1 MSRSSQNEK
10 AKEARKLYKSGMKLV
25 EIARQLDCSAATIR
39 TWKNRYKWDKGNE
52 TFQTKNETKRNVSE
66 KSKLKKIEEEEAD
79 AHEVESVIQNTNLT
93 NKQQLFCIYY
103 VRCFNATK
111 AYQKAYGVDYAT
123 AVVAGPRLLGNVR
136 IKEEIHKLKQER
148 FNREF
153 LSESDVFQ
161 KYMDIAFADVT
172 DFVEFGNE
180 DVDVILDTGERRT
193 ITVSH
198 VNIKNDADVDGTII
212 SEVSKGKDGVK
223 VKLADRMKALQ
234 WLSDHM
240 DLATE
245 KQKAEIAL
253 LKSRADSV
261 TEDDSKKNVE
271 DWKTAIIN
279 IAKQRGEKQN
289 GSGTD

>member
-1 MSRSSQNEK
+1 MPK
-10 AKEARKLYKSGMKLV
+10 AKDARADKAFEMYKQGLKLID
-25 EIARQLDCSAATIR
+25 IANQLGVAEGTVRS
-39 TWKNRYKWDKGNE
+39 WKNRYKWNGE
-52 TFQTKNETKRNVSE
+52 TNATLQKNKRNVAKENKQTKKE
-66 KSKLKKIEEEEAD
+66 KKESVAD
-79 AHEVESVIQNTNLT
+79 EVEAVIQNADLT
-93 NKQQLFCIYY
+93 DKQQLFCIYY
-103 VRCFNATK
+103 IRCFNATK
-111 AYQKAYGVDYAT
+111 AYQKAYDVDYAT
-123 AVVAGPRLLGNVR
+123 AVVNGPRLLGNAR
-136 IKEEIHKLKQER
+136 IKDEIFRLKQER
-148 FNREF
+148 LNREF
-153 LSESDVFQ
+153 LSESDIFQ

-180 DVDVILDTGERRT
+180 DVDVILDTGERKT

-253 LKSRADSV
+253 LKAKVQTDDGDEVADDGFLEALNG
-261 TEDDSKKNVE
+261 TAAE
-271 DWKTAIIN
+271 DWGDEEN
-279 IAKQRGEKQN
+279 Q
-289 GSGTD
+289 

>member
-1 MSRSSQNEK
+1 MYKQGLKLIDIANQLGVAEGTVRS
-10 AKEARKLYKSGMKLV
+10 
-25 EIARQLDCSAATIR
+25 
-39 TWKNRYKWDKGNE
+39 WKNRYKWNGE
-52 TFQTKNETKRNVSE
+52 TNATLQKNKRNVAKE
-66 KSKLKKIEEEEAD
+66 NKQTKKVKKESVAD
-79 AHEVESVIQNTNLT
+79 EVEAVIQNADLT
-93 NKQQLFCIYY
+93 DKQQLFCIYY
-103 VRCFNATK
+103 IRCFNATK
-111 AYQKAYGVDYAT
+111 AYQKAYDVDYAT
-123 AVVAGPRLLGNVR
+123 AVVNGPRLLGNAR
-136 IKEEIHKLKQER
+136 IKDEIFRLKQER
-148 FNREF
+148 LNREF
-153 LSESDVFQ
+153 LSESDIFQ

-180 DVDVILDTGERRT
+180 DLDVILDTGERKT

-253 LKSRADSV
+253 LKAKVQTDDGDEVADDGFLEALNG
-261 TEDDSKKNVE
+261 TAAE
-271 DWKTAIIN
+271 DWGDEEN
-279 IAKQRGEKQN
+279 Q
-289 GSGTD
+289 

>member
-1 MSRSSQNEK
+1 MPK
-10 AKEARKLYKSGMKLV
+10 AKDARADKAFEMYKQGLKLID
-25 EIARQLDCSAATIR
+25 IANQLGVAEGTVRS
-39 TWKNRYKWDKGNE
+39 WKNRYKWNGE
-52 TFQTKNETKRNVSE
+52 TNATLQKNKRNVAKE
-66 KSKLKKIEEEEAD
+66 NKQAKKVKKESVAD
-79 AHEVESVIQNTNLT
+79 EVEAVIQNADLT
-93 NKQQLFCIYY
+93 DKQQLFCIYY
-103 VRCFNATK
+103 IRCFNATK
-111 AYQKAYGVDYAT
+111 AYQKAYDVDYAT
-123 AVVAGPRLLGNVR
+123 AVVNGPRLLGNAR
-136 IKEEIHKLKQER
+136 IKDEIFRLKQER
-148 FNREF
+148 LNREF
-153 LSESDVFQ
+153 LSESDIFQ

-180 DVDVILDTGERRT
+180 DVDVILDTGERKT

-253 LKSRADSV
+253 LKAKV
-261 TEDDSKKNVE
+261 QTDDGDEVSDDGFLEALNGTAAE
-271 DWKTAIIN
+271 DWGDEEN
-279 IAKQRGEKQN
+279 Q
-289 GSGTD
+289 